1 MRLSFKN
8 DDLRDLCNDD
18 KRLRKRFGEQG
29 RKKIRQRLDEFDAA
43 DNLPVIGRL
52 PGPRC
57 EELKGNRMGTFSV
70 RVHDGYRII
79 FVPDHDP
86 VPRKGDAGV
95 NWSAITAVR
104 IEAIEDYHD

>member
-1 MRLSFKN
+1 VRISFRN
-8 DDLRDLCNDD
+8 ADLHGLCNGD
-18 KRLRKRFGEQG
+18 KLLRKRFGEKG

-43 DNLPVIGRL
+43 DNLAVIGRL

-57 EELKGNRMGTFSV
+57 EELKGNRAGTLSV

-86 VPRKGDAGV
+86 VPRKDDGGLD
-95 NWSAITAVR
+95 WSVITAIR